1 MPNDLDNLS
10 IGLSRVTES
19 TFRPRATDLWGKPE
33 LMSHA
38 LATLTARFDNPVSR
52 SDKLS
57 VSRAVLR
64 FRQTR
69 TLADFLETKYVCI
82 AAWDNFSGWCLLEDA
97 ELLSRLLA
105 AVSTGPARRRLKYF
119 SCLLRSYLQ
128 FPRYS
133 DEGTPG
139 MLIGW
144 VKLRDW
150 LRNHEKDLF
159 IATGSQPAWLR
170 ALHEHPNLLDEN
182 PCEPYKK
189 ELLSGGSKNLNEVF
203 SRLSVPADSWL
214 RQEALFSQIQ
224 AGTELRNTEFQSRLP
239 QLVQIATGGTEFK
252 LSRKLSIRCV
262 ALLISRYAAC
272 DGRSEHIALRDA
284 ALAFI
289 GNPWLHRPAWDSH
302 VTKPDGKP
310 NAEAREMVNA
320 WLKVRLIRDF
330 FDLLSEDRSA
340 DGRRLTYWLRFEPM
354 IEDMW
359 FVLGCDA
366 MNDRR
371 QDYVDF
377 RSRAKGRL
385 LELVGATPTPNNAFL
400 MRIGEH
406 IVVEFG
412 LSGNACFAY
421 EYSKLTPDIKRRL
434 GSEVYRAQ
442 MDIASLRVKGHEP
455 RLLHMGGWETRF
467 DRVLCP
473 LFGFR
478 PPPRGGGPGERSGSV
493 PRGVVVVNKPR
504 SAISTAAPTRSK
516 ALFSRTEFE
525 IFASRHRLVVEDF
538 LKKGGSLWVRKDD
551 SDERVSS
558 GLRAFGFTYKPAKG
572 WWRE

>member
-1 MPNDLDNLS
+1 MSNDLDNLS
-10 IGLSRVTES
+10 LGLSRASES
-19 TFRPRATDLWGKPE
+19 AFGNRALDSWGKPDS
-33 LMSHA
+33 MSHA
-38 LATLTARFDNPVSR
+38 LAALTAKFDNPVLR
-52 SDKLS
+52 SDRLS

-69 TLADFLETKYVCI
+69 ELTDGIETKYVCI
-82 AAWDNFSGWCLLEDA
+82 AAWDNFSGWCLLQDVG
-97 ELLSRLLA
+97 LLRTLLA
-105 AVSTGPARRRLKYF
+105 AASTGQIRRRLKYF

-128 FPRYS
+128 FPRFS
-133 DEGTPG
+133 DDSTAE
-139 MLIGW
+139 MFIGW
-144 VKLRDW
+144 VTLRDW
-150 LRNHEKDLF
+150 LRTHEKAFSL
-159 IATGSQPAWLR
+159 APGSQPAWLR
-170 ALHEHPNLLDEN
+170 ALHEHVNLLNED
-182 PCEPYKK
+182 PCGRYKK
-189 ELLSGGSKNLNEVF
+189 ELLSGGSPSLNDVF
-203 SRLSVPADSWL
+203 SKLSVPVDSWL

-224 AGTELRNTEFQSRLP
+224 AGTDLGNTEFQSHLP
-239 QLVQIATGGTEFK
+239 QLIKIATGETEFK

-272 DGRSEHIALRDA
+272 ESKPEHIALRDA

-289 GNPWLHRPAWDSH
+289 GNPWLHRPAWDSN
-302 VTKPDGKP
+302 VTQPNGKP
-310 NAEAREMVNA
+310 NDEARNMVNG

-340 DGRRLTYWLRFEPM
+340 DGRRLNYWLRFEPM

-359 FVLGCDA
+359 FVLGSDA

-371 QDYVDF
+371 KDYVDF

-412 LSGNACFAY
+412 LVGNACFAY
-421 EYSKLTPDIKRRL
+421 EYSKLAPDIKRRL

-442 MDIASLRVKGHEP
+442 MDIASLKVKGHKL
-455 RLLHMGGWETRF
+455 RLLHSGPWESDF
-467 DRVLCP
+467 DTVLCP

-478 PPPRGGGPGERSGSV
+478 PPSGGGRPGQRSGAG
-493 PRGVVVVNKPR
+493 PLGVVVVNKPR
-504 SAISTAAPTRSK
+504 SAISTATPTRSK
-516 ALFSRTEFE
+516 ALFSRMEFE
-525 IFASRHRLVVEDF
+525 IFASRQRLIVEDF

-551 SDERVSS
+551 SDENVSS
-558 GLRAFGFTYKPAKG
+558 GLRAFGFTYKPGKG